1 MGSFFGFIIMLF
13 CICYF
18 MKEKRIGYG
27 GVNVK
32 WEESPVL
39 FIFFLVLYIVFFMV
53 LFVWMLQDMNIISR
67 SYPIK

>member
-1 MGSFFGFIIMLF
+1 MLF

-18 MKEKRIGYG
+18 IKEKRVGYG

-39 FIFFLVLYIVFFMV
+39 FIFFPCFVYCFFCLDV
-53 LFVWMLQDMNIISR
+53 ARYEYHLSFLSD
-67 SYPIK
+67 